1 MTTNAAN
8 RNRRTFAQ
16 GVRATFGRIDPPQA
30 GPKSLLAIGTVC
42 LLITGAASA
51 DWKVYDQRVHE
62 QLRDEITPRIGNT
75 DAGGGGEGSVTGNQ
89 KQMYDQ
95 LRVKGD
101 EFTAG
106 GDSDDK
112 PLEPKEGNDKLT
124 GDKAKPTLATGV
136 DMAERCPGS
145 LTALTGPQAEQHK
158 ICEEM
163 YKTEIAKYRF
173 SLEMYELAE
182 KRNKKLQEI
191 IKERNDLNEKE
202 FGKMEENTNKLVAL
216 TAQMDNDRDRY
227 AAYINAYDARMLH
240 LQKSSDLLAQKAL
253 NGGNGWLDAIPAGVG
268 AFALATAL
276 ESDTLKT
283 DRECT
288 PQAQQAGVC

>member
-1 MTTNAAN
+1 MTTHAIRN
-8 RNRRTFAQ
+8 RNRRTLSQ
-16 GVRATFGRIDPPQA
+16 GFRATFGPLRPPQA
-30 GPKSLLAIGTVC
+30 GPKSLLALGAVC

-51 DWKVYDQRVHE
+51 DWRVYDRRVHE

-75 DAGGGGEGSVTGNQ
+75 NASGSGEGSVTGNQ
-89 KQMYDQ
+89 KQAYDQ

-112 PLEPKEGNDKLT
+112 PLEPKEGDDKLT
-124 GDKAKPTLATGV
+124 GDKAKPTMATGT
-136 DMAERCPGS
+136 DMASRCQ
-145 LTALTGPQAEQHK
+145 ATGQPQQQT
-158 ICEEM
+158 ICQEM

-191 IKERNDLNEKE
+191 IKERNDLNEKD

-227 AAYINAYDARMLH
+227 QAYINAYDARMLH
-240 LQKSSDLLAQKAL
+240 LQKSSDLLASQSINGCGGIGGAIAGAAGAAVLIGAL
-253 NGGNGWLDAIPAGVG
+253 HGV
-268 AFALATAL
+268 A
-276 ESDTLKT
+276 KT
-283 DRECT
+283 DARDCT
-288 PQAQQAGVC
+288 PRMHEAGVC